1 MERMKRVEYR
11 QQSARRGVDINMS
24 PLIDVVFLL
33 LIFFVVTTVF
43 VEETGV
49 DIQQPKAASAT
60 ELERNSILIAL
71 TDDGQIMYG
80 GRQVSLNGIRG
91 IVSQQLREKQV
102 PVILI
107 GDEKAQIRKLVSLI
121 DECKLAGAK
130 QVSIA
135 AKHE

>member
-1 MERMKRVEYR
+1 MKRIEYSGAESGVE
-11 QQSARRGVDINMS
+11 VNLS

-49 DIQQPKAASAT
+49 SIQKPSAASASD
-60 ELERNSILIAL
+60 LEKNSILIAL
-71 TDDGQIMYG
+71 TANGEIIYG
-80 GRQVSLNGIRG
+80 GRQVSLNRVRG
-91 IVSQQLREKQV
+91 IVSQQLREQEM
-102 PVILI
+102 PVILL
-107 GDEKAQIRKLVSLI
+107 GDEKAHMGKLVDLI

-135 AKHE
+135 AQRE